1 MTNHFRIKKGLN
13 IKIKGEAEKIILQDY
28 IPDLFAISPSDFLG
42 FNPKLE
48 VEIGDIVKQ
57 GDSICHDKNYPEI
70 KLTSPINGEIIEINR
85 GEKRCLNEIIIKKID
100 NGNPKLFNIPNSEN
114 INENTVKDCLLK
126 SGTWL
131 YLKQRPF
138 GTIANPNISP
148 RDIFISFFDSS
159 PLAADYDFT
168 LQNKSAE
175 INAALKKISLL
186 SKNKLKLVFK
196 ENSILYNFI
205 EEKNSYDIYFFNGP
219 HPAGLPGTHINK
231 IAPINKGEFV
241 WTVNASDLP
250 IIGNLFLNKQ
260 FYPERIFALCGSEIN
275 NPAYYKT
282 LSNAILENILKE
294 KVTNDNCRYISGNV
308 LTGKNVSK
316 YRYLNF
322 FDNIFTVI
330 PEGNNDNDIFG
341 WLTPGFNK
349 FSNNK
354 AFIPNHLK
362 FIKAL
367 TSLFNKN
374 SENKDDYRITT
385 NIHGGQR
392 AFIVSGEYEKV
403 CPLNIYPQLLIK
415 SAIAKDI
422 EKLEQLGIY
431 EVLEED
437 LALCEFV
444 CTSKINAQ
452 EIIRN
457 IFVTILNDK

>member
-13 IKIKGEAEKIILQDY
+13 IKIKGEAEKKIMQDY
-28 IPDLFAISPSDFLG
+28 IPDLFAISPSDFFG

-70 KLTSPINGEIIEINR
+70 KLTSPINGEIIEIVR
-85 GEKRCLNEIIIKKID
+85 GEKRSINEIIIKKID
-100 NGNPKLFNIPNSEN
+100 NGNPKLFNIPNSYS
-114 INENTVKDCLLK
+114 INEKTVKDSLLE

-131 YLKQRPF
+131 YIKQRPF

-175 INAALKKISLL
+175 INAALKIISLL
-186 SKNKLKLVFK
+186 SKNKLRLVFK
-196 ENSILYNFI
+196 ENSILYNLI
-205 EEKNSYDIYFFNGP
+205 EEKNNYEIYFFDGP
-219 HPAGLPGTHINK
+219 HPAGLAGTHINK

-241 WTVNASDLP
+241 WTLNATDLP

-322 FDNIFTVI
+322 FDNSFTVI
-330 PEGNNDNDIFG
+330 PEGNNDNDLFG
-341 WLTPGFNK
+341 WLTPGLNK

-354 AFIPNHLK
+354 AFFSHHLEFLK
-362 FIKAL
+362 PKSSIIG
-367 TSLFNKN
+367 KN
-374 SENKDDYRITT
+374 EDNYRIST

-392 AFIVSGEYEKV
+392 AFIISGEYEKV

-415 SAIAKDI
+415 SAIANDI

-444 CTSKINAQ
+444 CTSKINVQ

-457 IFVTILNDK
+457 AFINIINDN